1 MTESEI
7 VKMCVVL
14 VPVAWTMLVAVIG
27 GVIEAVSDYKH
38 RNDCKGKC
46 WKELLK
52 YMNGEESK

>member
-1 MTESEI
+1 MAESEI

-38 RNDCKGKC
+38 RNDCKGEDWQKLLAYMT
-46 WKELLK
+46 KED
-52 YMNGEESK
+52 